1 MLEDLGCGFPLYF
14 EYKKFTFLIFLVMTL
29 VFSIV
34 ALIFNIS
41 QNEGTQWVTNADS
54 SPIID
59 TTIGNYGT
67 DANSY
72 DDAELTVQAYLNFAA
87 ILIILVLINLL
98 RKRQNRL
105 KNTIDEKNL
114 TPPDF
119 TIYVINL
126 PLDKTEDEVKAWFN
140 EFDEDLALDVQKVN
154 KCYDIKEIV
163 DVGRDVD
170 KWQKMKN
177 YVIHY
182 RKMQCL
188 SHKVTEDEARNKGI
202 DIDPPG
208 FDYDF

>member
-41 QNEGTQWVTNADS
+41 QDEGTQWVEDTDS

-72 DDAELTVQAYLNFAA
+72 DDAELTAQAYLNFAA

-98 RKRQNRL
+98 RKRQNKL

-126 PLDKTEDEVKAWFN
+126 PLDKTEGEIKAWFN
-140 EFDEDLALDVQKVN
+140 EFDADLALDVQKVN
-154 KCYDIKEIV
+154 KCYDIKEII
-163 DVGRDVD
+163 DVGREAD

-188 SHKVTEDEARNKGI
+188 FHKVTEDEARNKGI
-202 DIDPPG
+202 DIDPPNV
-208 FDYDF
+208 DYDY